1 MAGDGYFVTTKLI
14 VGPINKGVTTNR
26 LAFNIDN
33 DAFPTLQNAYQ
44 WRGRVKRKRGD
55 QFLNRLTRFVNTLLS
70 AYATTVTTITLN
82 GSGVGNLITGFGLQT
97 NASIVPGSVT
107 LTASGGPTVYTDPTM
122 DGYLTPTGTGGV
134 NLINYANGQITIPA
148 QAGNTV
154 SAVFR
159 YYPTLPVMG
168 LEDFTQRSEA
178 FTQKIAFDTK
188 YAYALLTVVP
198 YATYDISFYKNLATN
213 TYPGY
218 VQKTNWT
225 PLTWNGQDYQQFWST
240 NYEGAFWA
248 TNGVEVPFDPTN
260 VGMQYKSIV
269 AVTVI
274 NTGPPVP
281 GPRAT
286 ANLQITG
293 HGLVVGD
300 FVFINEVLTTTGINF
315 QTGYVITVTDAN
327 NVIVEFPEATL
338 ANNGTGGIAQ
348 YLTNRSD
355 PTKDCIRWYDGD
367 PTNGSILA
375 PGFALGKGWVNFMP
389 PLSQLSFT
397 VGDAPAAQ
405 YYLVGAKMLVPF
417 KDRLVVLG
425 PVIQTSAAGSQIY
438 LEDTIIYSQNGTPFY
453 TASFTGDPVSAA
465 TVFTPILVPQNQIAS
480 APSWFEDQT
489 GFGGFIDSGLDETL
503 STCGSNEDV
512 LILGFEVNQVRMV
525 YTGNDIVPFN
535 LFVINSELGSTSTF
549 SVIDMDQGV
558 IARGSR
564 GYTITS
570 QTASQRIDLDN
581 PDQVFEI
588 NNKNN
593 GTERFTAYRDF
604 INEWVYFTYCTNKE
618 SETIYRFPT
627 ETFLYN
633 YRDNSWAIFRETYT
647 TYGSFKKQTGFTWAT
662 VGFVY
667 PTWEDWAI
675 PWDAGNSTLLQET
688 VIGGTPQG
696 FIMLRAQGTGEQ
708 ESIAIQNISGN
719 TVTSPDHCLNN
730 GDYIVIS
737 GIIGTIG
744 QEVNGKIFSVVNPD
758 VNSFQLNPAIVGSG
772 TYLGLGVIA
781 KRYVPVIQTKEFP
794 AAWSLAK
801 KTRIGVQQY
810 LLTKTQNS
818 QITVYIYLSTAGMPF
833 NFGQIVPE
841 LGSNNNALIYS
852 SILYTCPESTNLGLT
867 PANVNLQQLNLIG
880 SDGSSQNPQEQIWHR
895 MNTSLIGDVVQVG
908 FTLSDQQ
915 MKSFESD
922 GPGFAITGASKALNA
937 VILTTA
943 KFSPNQMVKITGVE
957 GMTELNYQDNLYNIY
972 RVVSST
978 PTSVTLEVDST
989 GFTTYTSGGIIT
1001 PVSNRNATAEI
1012 ELHGFILD
1020 IYPSMS
1026 LS

>member
-1 MAGDGYFVTTKLI
+1 MTTKLI

-55 QFLNRLTRFVNTLLS
+55 QFLNRLTRFVNTLIS
-70 AYATTVTTITLN
+70 SYATTVTTITLN
-82 GSGVGNLITGFGLQT
+82 GSGIGNLITGFGLQT

-134 NLINYANGQITIPA
+134 NLINYATGQITIPA

-198 YATYDISFYKNLATN
+198 YATYDISFYKNLATG

-218 VQKTNWT
+218 IQKTNWT
-225 PLTWNGQDYQQFWST
+225 PLTWNGQDYQQFWT
-240 NYEGAFWA
+240 LNYEGAFWA
-248 TNGVEVPFDPTN
+248 TNGVTVPFNPTN
-260 VGMQYKSIV
+260 IGMQYKFITGIAIITAGNGIVGVGNVPAVADITIV
-269 AVTVI
+269 A
-274 NTGPPVP
+274 
-281 GPRAT
+281 
-286 ANLQITG
+286 
-293 HGLVVGD
+293 HGLVQGD
-300 FVFINEVLTTTGINF
+300 FVFINEVNGITGINF
-315 QTGYVITVTDAN
+315 QTGYVTSADPQAANLVRVT
-327 NVIVEFPEATL
+327 FPYAILGGAYTS
-338 ANNGTGGIAQ
+338 GGIAQ

-389 PLSQLSFT
+389 PLSEFGFS
-397 VGDAPAAQ
+397 VGDTPAAQ
-405 YYLVGAKMLVPF
+405 YYLVGAKMLVSF
-417 KDRLVVLG
+417 KDRLVALG

-453 TASFTGDPVSAA
+453 TASFTGDPISAA
-465 TVFTPILVPQNQIAS
+465 TVFTPILVPVNQVAS
-480 APSWFEDQT
+480 APAWFEDQT

-503 STCGSNEDV
+503 STCGSNEDA
-512 LILGFEVNQVRMV
+512 LILGFEITNVRMI
-525 YTGNDIVPFN
+525 YSGNDIVPFN
-535 LFVINSELGSTSTF
+535 LFAINSELGATSTF
-549 SVIDMDQGV
+549 SIINMDQGV
-558 IARGSR
+558 LTRGDR

-581 PDQVFEI
+581 PDKVFEI

-604 INEWVYFTYCTNKE
+604 INEWVYFSYPPNDE
-618 SETIYRFPT
+618 NETIYRFPT

-633 YRDNSWAIFRETYT
+633 YRDNSWAIFKECYT
-647 TYGSFKKQTGFTWAT
+647 HYGSFKKQNGYTWAT
-662 VGFVY
+662 VGLEF
-667 PTWEDWAI
+667 PTWRRWNI
-675 PWDAGNSTLLQET
+675 PWDAGESNVLQET

-696 FIMLRAQGTGEQ
+696 FIMLRAQETGEG
-708 ESIAIQNISGN
+708 ESRAIKNISGN
-719 TVTSPDHCLNN
+719 TVTSPDHCLDN

-737 GIIGTIG
+737 GVIGTIG
-744 QEVNGKIFSVVNPD
+744 QEVNGKIFSVVNPS
-758 VNSFQLNPAIVGSG
+758 VNSFDLNPAIVGSG

-781 KRYVPVIQTKEFP
+781 KRYVPIIQTKEFP
-794 AAWSLAK
+794 AAWGLAK
-801 KTRIGVQQY
+801 KTRIGIQQY

-818 QITVYIYLSTAGMPF
+818 QITVYIYLSTAGTPF

-867 PANVNLQQLNLIG
+867 PANVNLQQINLMG

-895 MNTSLIGDVVQVG
+895 MNTSLIGDVVQLG

-915 MKSFESD
+915 MRSFEPD

-943 KFSPNQMVKITGVE
+943 KFSANQMVKITGVE
-957 GMTELNYQDNLYNIY
+957 GMIELNYQDNLYNIY

-989 GFTTYTSGGIIT
+989 GFTMYTLGGLIT

-1012 ELHGFILD
+1012 ELHGFIMD
-1020 IYPSMS
+1020 ISPSS
-1026 LS
+1026 LLS